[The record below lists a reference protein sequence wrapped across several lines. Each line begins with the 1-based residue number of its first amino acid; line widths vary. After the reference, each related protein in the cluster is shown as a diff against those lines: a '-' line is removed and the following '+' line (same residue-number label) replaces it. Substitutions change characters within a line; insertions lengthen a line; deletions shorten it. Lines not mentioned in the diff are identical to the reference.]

1 MERSWECPGRAGIP
15 IPREF
20 LAVVWV
26 ARWGQAQDGLDG
38 PGEAFPTSA
47 IPDLSMAVRTQHLWE
62 NSSLEQHLEASW
74 ALGCPN
80 CPSLLR
86 WENLGAGSWLKPPQW
101 GWRSLDFV
109 TETRLEGPH
118 GRCHRASGSRRGA
131 GNRSAPDFGKEKF
144 LLGGTQE
151 ERWE

>member
-1 MERSWECPGRAGIP
+1 MPREGWNPHPQGIP
-15 IPREF
+15 GCGVGGTVGSGTGWTGWP
-20 LAVVWV
+20 
-26 ARWGQAQDGLDG
+26 WGG
-38 PGEAFPTSA
+38 FPTSA

-86 WENLGAGSWLKPPQW
+86 WENLGAGSWLEPPQW
-101 GWRSLDFV
+101 GWSSLDFV
-109 TETRLEGPH
+109 TETRLEGSH